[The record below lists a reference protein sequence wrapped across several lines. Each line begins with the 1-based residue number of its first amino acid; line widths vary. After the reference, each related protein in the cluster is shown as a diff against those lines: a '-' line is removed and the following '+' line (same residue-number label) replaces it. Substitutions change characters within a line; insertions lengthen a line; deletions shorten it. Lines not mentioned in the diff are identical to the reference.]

1 MIGSLGENASL
12 RRALC
17 LKAAG
22 DSLHLTGY
30 AHPSGTSR
38 NDVLLG
44 RFGSLVTLKRTEPK
58 EIDIAEVGAN
68 LCQHV
73 VGLNPRKVGSEEDRP
88 AENAEEETCLV
99 YQDYLLDESM
109 TVNEV
114 LAESGLEVVDFKRF
128 ECGED
133 VASGIVEKPLDAV
146 ETCQ

>member
-17 LKAAG
+17 LKAG

-30 AHPSGTSR
+30 AHPSGTSQ
-38 NDVLLG
+38 NNVLLG
-44 RFGSLVTLKRTEPK
+44 RFGSLVTLKQTEPK
-58 EIDIAEVGAN
+58 EVNIAEVGTN

-73 VGLNPRKVGSEEDRP
+73 VGLNPQRIGSEDDQP
-88 AENAEEETCLV
+88 AENSEEETCLV
-99 YQDYLLDESM
+99 YQDYLMDESV
-109 TVNEV
+109 TVNEM

-133 VASGIVEKPLDAV
+133 VASGILEKPLDAV

>member
-17 LKAAG
+17 LKAD

-30 AHPSGTSR
+30 AHPSGTSQ
-38 NDVLLG
+38 NNVLLG
-44 RFGSLVTLKRTEPK
+44 RFGSLVTLKQTEPK
-58 EIDIAEVGAN
+58 EIDIAEVGIN

-73 VGLNPRKVGSEEDRP
+73 VGLNPLRIGSEEDKP

-99 YQDYLLDESM
+99 YQDYLLDESVM
-109 TVNEV
+109 VKEM

-133 VASGIVEKPLDAV
+133 VASGILEKPLDAV